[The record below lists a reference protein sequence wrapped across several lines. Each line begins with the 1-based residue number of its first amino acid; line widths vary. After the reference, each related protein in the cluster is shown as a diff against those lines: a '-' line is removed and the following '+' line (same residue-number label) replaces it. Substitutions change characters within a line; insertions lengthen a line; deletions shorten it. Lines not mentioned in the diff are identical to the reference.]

1 MLLATVSKMP
11 IRFSSTNT
19 ALNVFI
25 TGAQTNSRHLRL
37 SSAPE
42 TISSVHVAQ
51 LPVDVLQ
58 DLGVGLVL
66 GSVAA
71 QGALRE
77 STSRGRWVEEDEGDP
92 QPL

>member
-1 MLLATVSKMP
+1 MP
-11 IRFSSTNT
+11 IRFSSTNA

-25 TGAQTNSRHLRL
+25 IGARTNSRHLRL

-51 LPVDVLQ
+51 LTVDVLQ

-77 STSRGRWVEEDEGDP
+77 STSRGQGMEEDEGDP
-92 QPL
+92 RPL